1 MSDLTTTEADH
12 RISVAAGRQAR
23 TARAVTELFAP
34 WVLIISLFLAVG
46 WSTGERGV
54 AWGLLGAA
62 FASMGPMT
70 VIVAG
75 VIVGRY
81 TDHHLTTREQRVIP
95 LVLSLI
101 MVVTGIFVLHV
112 LNAPADVL
120 AVEAA
125 MLGGLVVTAPIT
137 ALWKVS
143 FHTGVAS
150 AAVTIL
156 AIVYGPVL
164 IALSPIVVLIGW
176 SRVKLAHHTPLQV
189 LLGAPIGTL
198 AATVPFLLV
207 R

>member
-1 MSDLTTTEADH
+1 MSDLTTTTTAHQTD
-12 RISVAAGRQAR
+12 ITTGWQAR

-34 WVLIISLFLAVG
+34 WVLIIGLFLAVG
-46 WSTGERGV
+46 GNTGGRGP

-81 TDHHLTTREQRVIP
+81 TDHHLTTREQRIIP
-95 LVLSLI
+95 LALSLI
-101 MVVTGIFVLHV
+101 MVITGIFVLHV
-112 LNAPADVL
+112 LDAPADVL

-137 ALWKVS
+137 ALWKIS
-143 FHTGVAS
+143 FHTGVAM

-156 AIVYGPVL
+156 TVVYGPAL
-164 IALSPIVVLIGW
+164 IALLPVVALIGW
-176 SRVKLAHHTPLQV
+176 SRVKLTHHTPLQV
-189 LLGAPIGTL
+189 LLGAPIGAL
-198 AATVPFLLV
+198 AAVVPFLLV